1 MVEQKGFE
9 PSTAY
14 AANVSALPVQIQRPL
29 NFIFPHEAA
38 VAVNVGAQDGG
49 ELAFQ

>member
-1 MVEQKGFE
+1 
-9 PSTAY
+9 
-14 AANVSALPVQIQRPL
+14 L